1 MNLLNRIRSLPI
13 GQRLLG
19 GFGLVLVLMVVGAV
33 SACVSVTRVQALQ
46 EAASRATATQ
56 LTVEHV
62 AQALQSNVSSAQ
74 AIIRGAGMPEIE
86 EGFAPQLKAS
96 DQAVRA
102 GLANLG
108 TLVGADMDVHLIGTV
123 QDQYKAY
130 GKVREAVLALVA
142 TGQTMQAN
150 DQEKAVLNPAVAAL
164 ASSMK
169 ALSASSE
176 QLARARREK
185 AGAITAQATALVL
198 GLTAVTLVLGMAVA
212 WFMARSISVPT
223 RQAQAVCEA
232 MADGHLDVRIPD
244 ARHDDELSRL
254 LRAMNRMQATLISL
268 TTEVRQQAQQVA
280 HISDKVAG
288 GMDGLAQSSMVH
300 AASLTNAMQS
310 LVQMSAEIHQNHE
323 GTQEGASL
331 ASSAA
336 DAASQ
341 GAGVMNQVV
350 DTMRGIHASSRQVA
364 DIIGVIDGIAF
375 QTNILALNAAVEAA
389 RAGEQGRGFA
399 VVAAEVRTLAQ
410 RSATAAKE
418 IKALITNSVERI
430 EKGSS
435 QVDVAGQAMQQI
447 MDLIDRVAQIMG
459 MLQHS
464 SATHASGIA
473 AVRDTVSRLDES
485 SRSNADLMTAH
496 AQDTSQLKSRSHGL
510 LDAVGAFKSS

>member
-19 GFGLVLVLMVVGAV
+19 GFALVLVLMVVGAIA
-33 SACVSVTRVQALQ
+33 ACVSVSRVQALQ

-74 AIIRGAGMPEIE
+74 AIIRAAGMPEIE
-86 EGFAPQLKAS
+86 EGFAPQLKTS
-96 DQAVRA
+96 DESVRA
-102 GLANLG
+102 GLTA
-108 TLVGADMDVHLIGTV
+108 LVKLASDDMDGGLIAQV
-123 QDQYKAY
+123 QNQYKAY
-130 GKVREAVLALVA
+130 GQAREAVLTLVA
-142 TGQTMQAN
+142 TGQTMQASE
-150 DQEKAVLNPAVAAL
+150 QEKSALSPTVAGL
-164 ASSMK
+164 AASMK
-169 ALSASSE
+169 TLSASAE
-176 QLARARREK
+176 KLAQVRRDK
-185 AGAITAQATALVL
+185 AASITAQANALVL
-198 GLTAVTLVLGMAVA
+198 SLTGVTLALGMAVA
-212 WFMARSISVPT
+212 WFMARSISVPV

-232 MADGHLDVRIPD
+232 MADGHLGVHIPD
-244 ARHDDELSRL
+244 AERDDEVSRL
-254 LRAMNRMQATLISL
+254 MRAMGRMQTTLITL
-268 TTEVRQQAQQVA
+268 TAEVRQQAQQVA

-288 GMDGLAQSSMVH
+288 SMDGLAQSSMVH
-300 AASLTNAMQS
+300 SATLTDAMQS

-331 ASSAA
+331 ATSAA
-336 DAASQ
+336 QAASQ
-341 GAGVMNQVV
+341 GAGVMSQVV

-430 EKGSS
+430 EKGSG
-435 QVDVAGQAMQQI
+435 QVDAAGQAMEQI
-447 MDLIDRVAQIMG
+447 MALIDRVAQIMA
-459 MLQHS
+459 MLQQS

-473 AVRDTVSRLDES
+473 VVRDTVSRLDES
-485 SRSNADLMTAH
+485 SRTNADLMSTH
-496 AQDTSQLKSRSHGL
+496 AQDTSQLKDQSHGL